1 MAGIQVIAES
11 ENFTSLLAL
20 AFKLPQYF
28 EG

>member
-1 MAGIQVIAES
+1 MAGFQVIAGS
-11 ENFTSLLAL
+11 ENFTSLSAL